1 MSDDKAYNKLEEEE
15 KHDQLQKE
23 LLQKLDT
30 SKFDIH
36 KLSVE
41 AAVKKLETDLK
52 KGLTQQ
58 EAAKRLEKYGPNELE
73 AEEDKTLWERIV
85 EQFEDI
91 LVQILLASATISFII
106 AITGKCNIPSR
117 SGSFLLFS
125 RPLILTRIKNSDP
138 I

>member
-1 MSDDKAYNKLEEEE
+1 M
-15 KHDQLQKE
+15 
-23 LLQKLDT
+23 LQKLDT

-52 KGLTQQ
+52 KGLTKQ

-117 SGSFLLFS
+117 SESFLLFS